1 IFSAMSDVKYMSKEG
16 LEKLTAELA
25 DMKGNQRKAV
35 AAEIQEAR
43 EKGDLSE
50 NAEYDAAKEKQGLL
64 EMRIARLE
72 GVLANAR
79 VLDESEVDLSKAYI
93 LSTVKLKNLKMK
105 KNFTYTLVSEEEA
118 DLKTNR
124 ISVQSPVGK
133 AILGKAVGDIVT
145 IEVPAGKLEFEV
157 LDITR

>member
-1 IFSAMSDVKYMSKEG
+1 MSDVKYMTKEG
-16 LEKLTAELA
+16 LDKLNAELA
-25 DMKGNQRKAV
+25 DMKGPQRKAV

-64 EMRIARLE
+64 EMRIAKLE
-72 GVLANAR
+72 EALATAR

-105 KNFTYTLVSEEEA
+105 KVFTYTLVSEEEA
-118 DLKTNR
+118 DIKTNR
-124 ISVQSPVGK
+124 ISVKSPVGK
-133 AILGKAVGDIVT
+133 AVLGKAVGDIVS
-145 IEVPAGKLEFEV
+145 IDVPAGKLEFE
-157 LDITR
+157 LLEISR

>member
-1 IFSAMSDVKYMSKEG
+1 MSDVKYMSKEG

-157 LDITR
+157 LDISR